1 MAALC
6 APCCLPPEKAQVPN
20 TIFASILSENCSL
33 CTALIF
39 ALVRW
44 GLPLL
49 PQSHRPLPIPHCH
62 GRSGSGPPEDPNI
75 QESLGP
81 DEMSPRVPR
90 EFTAAVTEPLSMVF
104 QKSRQSG
111 QVPGEEKKGD
121 STPLRKDRKCD
132 AGNYQHVSLTSVLV
146 TDHGA
151 DHPGSDSQAHIPVRH
166 HPVRE
171 KLPPNN
177 QPKPPLSHLKTI
189 SPCPIAIHPPKQ
201 PLPPPAYALPSSL
214 GRLS

>member
-1 MAALC
+1 MHSPHLC
-6 APCCLPPEKAQVPN
+6 
-20 TIFASILSENCSL
+20 
-33 CTALIF
+33 F

-49 PQSHRPLPIPHCH
+49 PQSHTPLPIPHCH
-62 GRSGSGPPEDPNI
+62 GRSGSGPPEDPNS

-90 EFTAAVTEPLSMVF
+90 EFTAAVTEPLSMLF
-104 QKSRQSG
+104 HKSRQSG

-189 SPCPIAIHPPKQ
+189 SPCPIAIHPPQQ